1 MKCLRKMA
9 KYTWQDYRTNED
21 ILSQLK
27 IRPVAEKIQ
36 NYRNKWMQHV
46 QQMDSDRQTATLN
59 FEISTMWET
68 KPRMTRQKIFLL
80 VMGKEQAMRSKTLQ
94 AM

>member
-1 MKCLRKMA
+1 
-9 KYTWQDYRTNED
+9 
-21 ILSQLK
+21 
-27 IRPVAEKIQ
+27 
-36 NYRNKWMQHV
+36 MQHV